1 MSPIIVTVEGSS
13 GVNWQLAKRV
23 EGITGESPLRFRRSA
38 RNALSG
44 MISDPSIGSVLLVG
58 KSAGAAKIIDALS
71 SPEGKIWC
79 RDRKVVC
86 CFVDCHRPGSNG
98 NFVIFHNYYIAM
110 CFSTWQRDKWPMGS
124 AVHCTC
130 GRNSMFRQTNVNHRT
145 ILQSKETE
153 LLIYSAW
160 GETNEAGKSEAKE
173 NEKIHN
179 EHDKQENSEN

>member
-13 GVNWQLAKRV
+13 GVNWQLATRV
-23 EGITGESPLRFRRSA
+23 EEITGESPLRFRRSA

-44 MISDPSIGSVLLVG
+44 MIADSSIGAVLLVG

-71 SPEGKIWC
+71 SPEGIVWC

-130 GRNSMFRQTNVNHRT
+130 GRNSMFRQTGVDHRT
-145 ILQSKETE
+145 ILQSNETDK
-153 LLIYSAW
+153 LIFSAW
-160 GETNEAGKSEAKE
+160 SET

-179 EHDKQENSEN
+179 EHVDKKNSEN

>member
-1 MSPIIVTVEGSS
+1 MSPAIVTVEGSS

-23 EGITGESPLRFRRSA
+23 EEITGESPLRFRRSA
-38 RNALSG
+38 RNALHG
-44 MISDPSIGSVLLVG
+44 MVFDGSIGDAMLVG

-71 SPEGKIWC
+71 SPEGIVWC

-86 CFVDCHRPGSNG
+86 CFIDCHRPGSNG
-98 NFVIFHNYYIAM
+98 NFAILRNYYIAM

-130 GRNSMFRQTNVNHRT
+130 GRNSMFRQTGVNHRT

-153 LLIYSAW
+153 LMIFSAW
-160 GETNEAGKSEAKE
+160 SETNEEV
-173 NEKIHN
+173 HN
-179 EHDKQENSEN
+179 EHDKQENSKN